1 MELSA
6 VYDLSGNL
14 TKHLA
19 LIVISGFRH
28 KADEICT
35 LVGYY
40 AAYSSN
46 SLPTFRDNLL
56 FPFSMMKEHFT
67 LEDGMDSL

>member
-1 MELSA
+1 
-6 VYDLSGNL
+6 
-14 TKHLA
+14 
-19 LIVISGFRH
+19 VISGFRH
-28 KADEICT
+28 EADEICA
-35 LVGYY
+35 LEGYY

-56 FPFSMMKEHFT
+56 FPFSMIKEYFT